1 VEARRGRVTDE
12 TSFPVPYTSSAC
24 DRVLTA
30 IRIYRRQH
38 GRSPSLGEIARRASV
53 RRQHVGRY
61 LVRLQIAGLLVYDRH
76 AIEPIML
83 ADPTANLSDIDLE
96 VACHDRGW
104 TVIMSRAPAV
114 ASAFPVDPVVPNWE
128 LPLLDKLGQI
138 D

>member
-1 VEARRGRVTDE
+1 MNDD
-12 TSFPVPYTSSAC
+12 TSFPVPFTTSAC

-38 GRSPSLGEIARRASV
+38 GRSPSLGEIARQASV

-76 AIEPIML
+76 AAEPIML
-83 ADPTANLSDIDLE
+83 TDPTANLSDIDLE
-96 VACHDRGW
+96 NGCHGRGW
-104 TVIMSRAPAV
+104 TVIKSRAPAV
-114 ASAFPVDPVVPNWE
+114 AAAFPVDSVVPNWE

>member
-1 VEARRGRVTDE
+1 MEARRYRVNDE
-12 TSFPVPYTSSAC
+12 TPVPFTTSAC

-30 IRIYRRQH
+30 IRTYRRQH

-76 AIEPIML
+76 ASEAIIL
-83 ADPTANLSDIDLE
+83 TDPTANLSDIDLE
-96 VACHDRGW
+96 AGCHGRGW
-104 TVIMSRAPAV
+104 TVIKSAAPEM
-114 ASAFPVDPVVPNWE
+114 ASAFPVDPLVPNWE
-128 LPLLDKLGQI
+128 LPLLKKLSQI